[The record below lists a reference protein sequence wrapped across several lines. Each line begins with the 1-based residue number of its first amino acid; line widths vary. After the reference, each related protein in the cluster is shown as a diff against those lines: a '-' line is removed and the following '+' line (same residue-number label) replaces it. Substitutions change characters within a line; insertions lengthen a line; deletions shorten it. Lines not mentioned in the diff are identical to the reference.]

1 VDVRQV
7 LRRDALPKAP
17 LGESLTGLFGQRVGP
32 DAFGSKSETDIEI
45 PITEFVRDLLGSQD
59 GMSPTKTLALLSVF
73 EPISI
78 AYASF
83 HGPGDEN
90 GPVLRLV
97 VTVGRAMELP

>member
-1 VDVRQV
+1 M
-7 LRRDALPKAP
+7 
-17 LGESLTGLFGQRVGP
+17 
-32 DAFGSKSETDIEI
+32 
-45 PITEFVRDLLGSQD
+45 